1 MEKVFEIVGSLIPD
15 EQKDDIK
22 SKIDGA
28 VNELVK
34 EREIELKKTLSREL
48 GLNLF
53 EKDVEKVFEN
63 KNFIRV
69 EKHEELANKYQE
81 LETTLNEIKPQY
93 EQLLKDKDYHEVSV
107 KLISEGIKPER
118 LESVKAL
125 IPQDGTVDERVAKLK
140 ETLPELFVPKAVG
153 VRTTVRAEVPIVDFK
168 TDAEA
173 YFAKRKINK

>member
-22 SKIDGA
+22 SKIDGV

-53 EKDVEKVFEN
+53 EKDVEKVYAN
-63 KNFIRV
+63 DNFVRA
-69 EKHEELANKYQE
+69 EKFKE

-125 IPQDGTVDERVAKLK
+125 IPQDGTADERVAKLK

-153 VRTTVRAEVPIVDFK
+153 VRTTVRAEVPIVDVK